1 MSDGSFQRVARETLT
16 RPGIRNRLRQR
27 FRDKQTAYGL
37 WVTVESPSIT
47 EMAVVLGLDW
57 VCIDM
62 EHGHLGFQDVIE
74 HLRAV
79 GGSETSALVRV
90 PGIEMSSIKRALDM
104 GAHGV
109 IVPYV
114 RSREEVEMA

>member
-1 MSDGSFQRVARETLT
+1 MGCTGSRGAVQRGGCKTAPRSRGSRLFRLNTSLR
-16 RPGIRNRLRQR
+16 RPNMRNRLRQR
-27 FRDKQTAYGL
+27 FRDKTTAYGL

-62 EHGHLGFQDVIE
+62 EHGHLGFQEVIE

-79 GGSETSALVRV
+79 AGSETSALVRV
-90 PGIEMSSIKRALDM
+90 PGIE
-104 GAHGV
+104 
-109 IVPYV
+109 
-114 RSREEVEMA
+114 